1 MKFAWTTL
9 LLVGLTWALG
19 EWPAERTL
27 PTLLLAYAPPLLWVL
42 VTLPA
47 LAWALWRGRGRRPAL
62 AALLLAAWGAGLLHW
77 TPRPPGPPE
86 GALRVVTFNVLG
98 GARTTPTELA
108 GRLRTLNADVILL
121 QESRFAQPDF
131 RAAFL
136 RALPGY
142 TVTEAREVMTLTRLP
157 LLGNRTEALPGNR
170 RELLVTRLDWQ
181 GEPLTVVNAHL
192 GTVQVSSVLTGDLAR
207 VRRTRDARAGQV
219 QVLRDVA
226 ARTPGRVLLGGD
238 LNTPPRGQVYR
249 DLRAVFGPD
258 AHDRVGRGPGWT
270 FPSLHLRI
278 DHLMGR
284 GLSPARVQV
293 LPWALSDHRPLLA
306 EYRMEQP
313 D

>member
-27 PTLLLAYAPPLLWVL
+27 PTLLLAYTPPLLWVL
-42 VTLPA
+42 ATLPA

-77 TPRPPGPPE
+77 TPQQKGT
-86 GALRVVTFNVLG
+86 LRIVTFNVLG

-142 TVTEAREVMTLTRLP
+142 AVTEAREVMTLTRLP

-192 GTVQVSSVLTGDLAR
+192 GTVQVSSVLTGDLTR

-249 DLRAVFGPD
+249 DLRAAFGPD

-278 DHLMGR
+278 DHLLGR
-284 GLSPARVQV
+284 GLSPARAQV

>member
-1 MKFAWTTL
+1 MKLAWMTL
-9 LLVGLTWALG
+9 LLVCLTWALG

-27 PTLLLAYAPPLLWVL
+27 LTLLLAYAPPLLWVL
-42 VTLPA
+42 ATLPA
-47 LAWALWRGRGRRPAL
+47 LAWALWRRRGRRVAL

-77 TPRPPGPPE
+77 TPQQTGT
-86 GALRVVTFNVLG
+86 LRVMTFNVLG
-98 GARTTPTELA
+98 GARTTPDELA
-108 GRLRTLNADVILL
+108 GYLRSLNADVLLL
-121 QESRFAQPDF
+121 QESRFVQPEF

-142 TVTEAREVMTLTRLP
+142 AVAEAGEVMTLTRLP
-157 LLGNRTEALPGNR
+157 LPGNR
-170 RELLVTRLDWQ
+170 RELLVTRLDWR
-181 GEPLTVVNAHL
+181 GEPLTVLNAHL

-219 QVLRDVA
+219 ELLRAVA
-226 ARTPGRVLLGGD
+226 AGAPGRVLLGGD

-249 DLRAVFGPD
+249 DLRAAFGPD
-258 AHDRVGRGPGWT
+258 AHDLAGRGPGWT

-284 GLSPARVQV
+284 GLSPARTQV

-306 EYRMEQP
+306 EYRRTP
-313 D
+313 AD

>member
-1 MKFAWTTL
+1 MTL
-9 LLVGLTWALG
+9 LLVCLTWALG

-47 LAWALWRGRGRRPAL
+47 LAWALWRRRGRRPAL
-62 AALLLAAWGAGLLHW
+62 AALLLAVWGAGLLHW
-77 TPRPPGPPE
+77 TPQQPST
-86 GALRVVTFNVLG
+86 LRVVTFNVLG
-98 GARTTPTELA
+98 GARTTPDELA
-108 GRLRTLNADVILL
+108 GRLRSLKADVLLL
-121 QESRFAQPDF
+121 QESRFVQPDF

-142 TVTEAREVMTLTRLP
+142 AVAEAGEVMTLTRLP
-157 LLGNRTEALPGNR
+157 LLGRRSEALPGNR
-170 RELLVTRLDWQ
+170 RELLVTRLEWR

-192 GTVQVSSVLTGDLAR
+192 GTVQVSSVLKGDLAR

-219 QVLRDVA
+219 ELLRAVA
-226 ARTPGRVLLGGD
+226 AGAPGRVLLGGD

-249 DLRAVFGPD
+249 DLRAAFGPD

-284 GLSPARVQV
+284 GLTPTRAQA
-293 LPWALSDHRPLLA
+293 LPWTLSDHRPLLV
-306 EYRMEQP
+306 EYRRTP
-313 D
+313 AD

>member
-1 MKFAWTTL
+1 MTL
-9 LLVGLTWALG
+9 LMVCLTWALG

-42 VTLPA
+42 ATLPA
-47 LAWALWRGRGRRPAL
+47 LAWALWRGQGRRPAL
-62 AALLLAAWGAGLLHW
+62 AAVFLAVWGAGLLHW
-77 TPRPPGPPE
+77 RADATGTGPT
-86 GALRVVTFNVLG
+86 LRVVTFNVLG
-98 GARTTPTELA
+98 GARTTPDRLA
-108 GRLRTLNADVILL
+108 GRLRALNADVLLL
-121 QESRFAQPDF
+121 QESRFVQPDF
-131 RAAFL
+131 RMAFL

-142 TVTEAREVMTLTRLP
+142 AVAEAGEVMTLTRLP
-157 LLGNRTEALPGNR
+157 LLGSRSEALPGNHR
-170 RELLVTRLDWQ
+170 KLLVTRLKWR

-219 QVLRDVA
+219 QVLRAVA
-226 ARTPGRVLLGGD
+226 QTAPGRVLLGGD

-249 DLRAVFGPD
+249 DLRAAFGPD
-258 AHDRVGRGPGWT
+258 AHDLAGRGPGWT
-270 FPSLHLRI
+270 FPSLHVRI

-284 GLSPARVQV
+284 GLRPTRTQV